1 MTYRNFRI
9 FFFCLWGSLMATF
22 VAACAPNPTAQ
33 LISPA
38 MVARTEEGIVL
49 VVIEIPKLAELSR
62 DEVMAGLPDD
72 IVAAIDAGDP
82 VEGMEI
88 SELQGC
94 AGCHS
99 LTEGEILS
107 GPSWYDIGNTAVGR
121 QDAEGPALYLYNSI
135 MTPNAYLV
143 RRFDAGVMPEDFP
156 EKLSTSD
163 IGHLLALLLA
173 QTVE

>member
-1 MTYRNFRI
+1 
-9 FFFCLWGSLMATF
+9 MAAL

-49 VVIEIPKLAELSR
+49 VVKVIPKLAELTQ

-72 IVAAIDAGDP
+72 VVAAIEAGDP

-99 LTEGEILS
+99 LVEGEILS

-121 QDAEGPALYLYNSI
+121 EDEEGPALYLYNSI
-135 MTPNAYLV
+135 MSPNASVV
-143 RRFDAGVMPEDFP
+143 RRFDTGVMPEDFAD
-156 EKLSTSD
+156 KLSTTD
-163 IGHLLALLLA
+163 IGHLLALLLS
-173 QTVE
+173 QTED